1 MFPNN
6 GFNGGV
12 NQMNSY
18 QNNNTIPYQNNNENF
33 YQNNGNIM
41 QGGYNNGLVNNMYGN
56 DFMNKNMNN
65 YNNDIF
71 GNSMNNMP
79 NMNNGQNQNN
89 FYFSNKNDN
98 INIPNQKP
106 IFTQTKQNVS
116 IFGNKPKNTPLFANN
131 NNNIR
136 NEPKFDRPNQTSNFR
151 FNDYVGKDKSIFGN
165 RIKEGKSLFA
175 NSNNMNQFPNSVN
188 NNMNYGNNINYAGI
202 DNSIPNNNY
211 VNYNCDSRGIPQNM
225 MNPCN
230 FNDPMTK
237 NMNFMMNAQNNK
249 INNNP
254 YMNYNMNSNNSVA
267 GNFNIG
273 ENNSTIPGVNNLSY
287 NMQTNLAAG
296 GNTMNIGNFNNM
308 NNPYNTYDMEGR
320 NQNMINYPQFNTQS
334 GLNMDNKFINNN
346 VGTMQNYQNML
357 QNNNMNNAGNFG
369 LNNPNLLNPHN
380 NPLNSGIMQD
390 NNKNIMGQN
399 YNFNNPDFRNQI
411 IQPTSPDSN
420 PNYNNN
426 TTNLG
431 IQEMKNDTKNMENKN
446 NEDNG
451 ILFTNE
457 NEIMFEKNYA
467 QIDKTKKIKFF
478 NENFIKSLELINNHN
493 LNSYNENRSTIYTF
507 PISQLFNN
515 ASFYLKAIEEC
526 KKGERFDVDSQ
537 LFDKIFSK
545 NISKNFTV
553 LKNIDT
559 TKINEKDFD
568 LSIYYPLLH
577 VEKIKFRKPSEA
589 PQNINQLL
597 ASPFELGKIPTVI

>member
-6 GFNGGV
+6 GFNEGV

-18 QNNNTIPYQNNNENF
+18 QNNNRNPYQNNNENF
-33 YQNNGNIM
+33 YQHSGNIM
-41 QGGYNNGLVNNMYGN
+41 QGGYNNGLANNMYGN

-71 GNSMNNMP
+71 GNSMNNMQSMNNMG
-79 NMNNGQNQNN
+79 NMNI
-89 FYFSNKNDN
+89 S
-98 INIPNQKP
+98 NQKP

-131 NNNIR
+131 NNIR
-136 NEPKFDRPNQTSNFR
+136 NEPQFDRPNQTSNFR

-175 NSNNMNQFPNSVN
+175 NSSNTNQFPNSVNN
-188 NNMNYGNNINYAGI
+188 NNMNYGNNINYTGI
-202 DNSIPNNNY
+202 NNSIPNNNMNMLNNQNNNY
-211 VNYNCDSRGIPQNM
+211 ANYNCDSRGIPQNM

-230 FNDPMTK
+230 FNDPMAK
-237 NMNFMMNAQNNK
+237 NMNLMMNAQNNK
-249 INNNP
+249 MNNNP
-254 YMNYNMNSNNSVA
+254 YMNYNMNGNNPVV
-267 GNFNIG
+267 GNFNIA
-273 ENNSTIPGVNNLSY
+273 ENNSTIPGVNNLPY
-287 NMQTNLAAG
+287 NMQTNLAPG
-296 GNTMNIGNFNNM
+296 GNTMNMGNFNNM
-308 NNPYNTYDMEGR
+308 NNAYNTYNMDGR
-320 NQNMINYPQFNTQS
+320 NQNMINYSQFNTQP

-346 VGTMQNYQNML
+346 VGNMQNYQNVL
-357 QNNNMNNAGNFG
+357 QNNNMNNTGNFG
-369 LNNPNLLNPHN
+369 LNNPNLLNPN
-380 NPLNSGIMQD
+380 NNTLNSGIMQD
-390 NNKNIMGQN
+390 NNKNMIGQN

-411 IQPTSPDSN
+411 IQPNSPDNN

-431 IQEMKNDTKNMENKN
+431 IQEMKNDGKDMENKN
-446 NEDNG
+446 NG

-478 NENFIKSLELINNHN
+478 NDNFIKSLELINNHN

-545 NISKNFTV
+545 NLSKNFTV
-553 LKNIDT
+553 LKNIDP

-577 VEKIKFRKPSEA
+577 VEKIKFRNSSEV
-589 PQNINQLL
+589 PQNLNQLL